1 MTRKFLTV
9 LLLLFFASSTFARTD
24 KIGDVKP
31 LRVLIADDNR
41 WGGCMVLLD
50 KSISATG
57 LDCPSSW
64 VSFSCTG
71 DFNSQQVAGNMLD
84 SAKMALA
91 LDIRLWLQITDEEK
105 HNGAC
110 VAKRVDVYR

>member
-1 MTRKFLTV
+1 MLTV
-9 LLLLFFASSTFARTD
+9 LLLLFFASEISARTD
-24 KIGDVKP
+24 NIIGTKP
-31 LRVLIADDNR
+31 LRVLIADENR
-41 WGGCMVLLD
+41 WGGCMILLD

-57 LDCPSSW
+57 LDCPSPW
-64 VSFSCTG
+64 VSFSCGG

-91 LDIRLWLQITDEEK
+91 LDMRLRIEVTDEEK